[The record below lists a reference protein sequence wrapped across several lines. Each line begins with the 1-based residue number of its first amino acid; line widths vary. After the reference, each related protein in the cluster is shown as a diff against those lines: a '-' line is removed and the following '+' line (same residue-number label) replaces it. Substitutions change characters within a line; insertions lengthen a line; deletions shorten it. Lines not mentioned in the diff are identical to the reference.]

1 MIISYQKKDM
11 DPLSG
16 QQTRKGSRRP
26 KNNFKTTVA
35 NKKTIDEKLDL
46 IIDKIIVIDEKLTK
60 VSDKLDTFESQ
71 FKSYVNRESY
81 IQEATVTEYAYQTLR
96 KNFRFVDISKHSL
109 RYFFLPTSSDQFT
122 DIDGCILYTPNTS
135 KIENNISSKSH
146 ALIIEAKHLIT
157 KALVHYKIFQFCKIK
172 QTLHDIKT
180 NATFEKQ
187 SLAFENMV
195 LTHNLQSFPESMFFF
210 FASDTLSHEIKEYIY
225 KISTMTL
232 TEKEYNSTVFDFTK
246 EEFNKVVDILDYRI
260 RNDLFRLEKTVKA
273 YSDFF
278 KRLPMSSYKENDR
291 NRIYSYMEQLIPF
304 STAQEYFAQLENTL
318 GVIQFGILYQFQ
330 KGKDMNNTSLF
341 GYEINQGANAWNF
354 AKV

>member
-1 MIISYQKKDM
+1 METL
-11 DPLSG
+11 PT

-26 KNNFKTTVA
+26 KNNFKTAVT

-46 IIDKIIVIDEKLTK
+46 IIDKIIIIDEKLTK
-60 VSDKLDTFESQ
+60 VSDKLDTLENQ
-71 FKSYVNRESY
+71 FKSYVKRESD
-81 IQEATVTEYAYQTLR
+81 IQEATVTEYVYQTLR
-96 KNFRFVDISKHSL
+96 KNFRYVDITKHSL

-122 DIDGCILYTPNTS
+122 DIDGCILYTPQSS
-135 KIENNISSKSH
+135 KTENHISTKSH
-146 ALIIEAKHLIT
+146 ALLIEAKHLIT

-172 QTLHDIKT
+172 QILHDIRANVILENK
-180 NATFEKQ
+180 

-195 LTHNLQSFPESMFFF
+195 LTHNLQSFPENIYFF
-210 FASDTLSHEIKEYIY
+210 FASDALSHEIKEYIY

-232 TEKEYNSTVFDFTK
+232 SEEEYNASVFDSTK
-246 EEFNKVVDILDYRI
+246 EEFNKVVEILDYKN
-260 RNDLFRLEKTVKA
+260 RNDLFKLEKTVKA

-278 KRLPMSSYKENDR
+278 KTLPMSSYEDKDR
-291 NRIYSYMEQLIPF
+291 NRIYSYMDLLVPF
-304 STAQEYFAQLENTL
+304 SIANECFAQLENTL

-354 AKV
+354 AKVH